1 MIAWF
6 AKNDVAANLL
16 MISIVVLGIYSLTQ
30 SITLEFFPQVESRV
44 VSVGVSLRG
53 ATPED
58 AELGLATR
66 IEEAVKDLDGI
77 EEYSSESVE
86 GGTSV
91 SIEAKEGYD
100 ARVLLD
106 DVKSRVDAINTFP
119 VGAERPVVSLA
130 ERRRAAITLTIA
142 GDVSEQEMRE
152 LAEQLQQDI
161 VQLPNIT
168 QTDLVGV
175 RNYEVAVELRQDRL
189 REYNL
194 TLTQVSNAISQSSL
208 DLAGG
213 NISAS
218 GGDVLIRSKGQAYR
232 RDDFEEI
239 VIQSD
244 ANGTLIRL
252 GDIATVN
259 DGFEEKAIRT
269 RFNGRIA
276 AILDVYSVG
285 DQSVIEVA
293 DNVKAYV
300 EKRRETLSDNI
311 ELHHWNDRSITIKK
325 RINTLTSNA
334 LQGGILVILLL
345 SLFLRPIVAAWVLI
359 GIPVSFCGAWLVM
372 PLLGVSLN
380 IITLFA
386 FIIVLG
392 IVVDDAIVTGENVF
406 SHLQKSDSG
415 LDAAINGTREVA
427 IPVTFGVITTIVAFI
442 PLMFIEGR
450 RGAIFGQIPL
460 IVIPVLLFSLIES
473 KFVLPSHLKHIK
485 VGKEEKINKFQQWQR
500 NFSSG
505 FERAILKYYQ
515 PILSVCLR
523 NKLTTILAFSGVLAI
538 IITAIN
544 TGHSRYT
551 FFPRIPSE
559 TVVLNVTMPTGT
571 PFEVTDSHMQ
581 RVLAAAQELQKEYTD
596 EETGVSVISDILSRT
611 GSFGGL
617 SHLGRAR
624 FELTAAEKRSINVSS
639 LDLAK
644 EWREKIGPIPGA
656 ENLAFRAEFGRTRDP
671 IDIALRS
678 ENIDALRSLSGE
690 IQQQLETYDGVFD
703 INDSLSIG
711 KEELRIDLKSEAH
724 LLGITR
730 ADVISQV
737 RQAFFGIE
745 AQRIQ
750 RGRNDVRVMVRFPIS
765 ERNSPAY
772 LNNMLISNGEG
783 VQIPL
788 AQIATLTPDT
798 SPTEIRRVD
807 GYRVVNVRADVE
819 KNRVNMTAL
828 SADLNQFLESTVPK
842 YPGVTFSI
850 GGEQKEQADSAR
862 SLWYGL
868 GAVLFAIYCLLAI
881 PFKSYKQPF
890 IVILIIPFGIIGAM
904 VGHWIMGVTLTFMS
918 LLGMLALMGVLVNDS
933 LVLVDYINKK
943 CAEGMEVMD
952 AVLTAGAA
960 RFRPVMLTSLTTFF
974 GLLPLLFEKETQ
986 AQFLIPMA
994 ISLGFGIIFT
1004 TFVTLLLVP
1013 VNYLIF
1019 HSKKDHRPESITALD
1034 AQPDLLR

>member
-6 AKNDVAANLL
+6 ARNDVAANLL
-16 MISIVVLGIYSLTQ
+16 MISIVLLGVYSLTRA
-30 SITLEFFPQVESRV
+30 ITLEFFPQIESRV
-44 VSVGVSLRG
+44 VNVQVTLRG

-66 IEEAVKDLDGI
+66 IEEAIKDLQGI
-77 EEYSSESVE
+77 EEYTSESVE
-86 GGTSV
+86 GSTQV
-91 SIEAKEGYD
+91 SIEALDGYD
-100 ARVLLD
+100 ARVLLE

-119 VGAERPVVSLA
+119 AGAERPVISLA
-130 ERRRAAITLTIA
+130 ERQRAAITLTIA
-142 GDVSEQEMRE
+142 GDVSELEMRE
-152 LAEQLQQDI
+152 LAEQLQQDV
-161 VQLPNIT
+161 VQLPSVT
-168 QTDLVGV
+168 QTELNGV
-175 RNYEVAVELRQDRL
+175 RDYEVAVELRQDRL

-194 TLTQVSNAISQSSL
+194 TLTQVANAISQSSL

-213 NISAS
+213 NISAL

-239 VIQSD
+239 VIQGD
-244 ANGTLIRL
+244 ANGTLLRL

-259 DGFEEKAIRT
+259 DGFEEKAVRT

-276 AILDVYSVG
+276 AILDVFSVG

-293 DNVKAYV
+293 DQVKAYV
-300 EKRRETLSDNI
+300 ADRQETLSGNL

-334 LQGGILVILLL
+334 IQGGILVILLL
-345 SLFLRPIVAAWVLI
+345 SLFLRPAVAAWVLI
-359 GIPVSFCGAWLVM
+359 GIPVSFCGAWLLM

-442 PLMFIEGR
+442 PLMFIDGR

-460 IVIPVLLFSLIES
+460 IVIPVLLFSLVES

-485 VGKEEKINKFQQWQR
+485 VGKDEEVNKLQRWQR
-500 NFSSG
+500 NFASG

-515 PILSVCLR
+515 PILQICIR
-523 NKLTTILAFSGVLAI
+523 NKLTTVLGFTGLLAI
-538 IITAIN
+538 IITAIY

-581 RVLAAAQELQKEYTD
+581 RVLQAAQELQSEYTD
-596 EETGVSVISDILSRT
+596 EETGVSVISDILTRT

-624 FELTAAEKRSINVSS
+624 FELSPAEMRSIDVSS
-639 LDLAK
+639 LTLAK

-671 IDIALRS
+671 IDVALRS
-678 ENIDALRSLSGE
+678 ENIETLELLSND

-711 KEELRIDLKSEAH
+711 KEELRIELKSEAY

-750 RGRNDVRVMVRFPIS
+750 RGRNDVRVMVRFPAN
-765 ERNSPAY
+765 ERNSPTY
-772 LNNMLISNGEG
+772 LNNMLISNGDN

-788 AQIATLTPDT
+788 SQIATLVPDT

-828 SADLNQFLESTVPK
+828 SADLKQFLDSTVAK
-842 YPGVTFSI
+842 YPGVTYTI
-850 GGEQKEQADSAR
+850 GGEQEEQAESTR
-862 SLWYGL
+862 SFIYGI
-868 GAVLFAIYCLLAI
+868 GAVLFVIYCLLAI

-890 IVILIIPFGIIGAM
+890 IVLLIIPFGIIGAM
-904 VGHWIMGVTLTFMS
+904 IGHWIMGVSLTFMS

-943 CAEGMEVMD
+943 CAEGMQAID
-952 AVLTAGAA
+952 AVVTAGAA

-1019 HSKKDHRPESITALD
+1019 HREKKSIPDSHPL